1 MISEFEEAKR
11 RRDEDPNRVRC
22 AHCGEWIFARSE
34 RCPKCGTHFLG
45 EAFQFTHESDELLVE
60 RQRRRRR
67 AVIVGTILAV
77 LLFIATTAYFAG

>member
-1 MISEFEEAKR
+1 VTSFEEAKR

-34 RCPKCGTHFLG
+34 RCLKCGTYFLG
-45 EAFQFTHESDELLVE
+45 EAFQFTHESDEIEAE

-67 AVIVGTILAV
+67 AVMIGAILA
-77 LLFIATTAYFAG
+77 LLLLVATTLYFVG